1 MLETPFPPKEKVQ
14 IETARTPWQLLVSI
28 TAETSLKLMQLREQL
43 QRRGLRGR
51 ALHPF
56 DEHHGIG
63 VQRLTCRP
71 THRNRLK
78 QWRPGASKLSR
89 SSHGPRD
96 YKLLQLRTHRDQRLT
111 RRTRGTRQVRPKGD
125 GKTMSLISETG
136 AHAQGRQTFMVSG
149 GGVASSTASTAAQ
162 EQASRAFPLA
172 AITGHGTLKLSLML
186 AAVDPALGGVII
198 AGGRGTGKSV
208 LARGLHALLP
218 PIEVLDQESADVPA
232 GPGLNL
238 DPSRPEE
245 WEENWRERLSNEPPS
260 KVIPAPFVQVPLG
273 ITEDRLVGAVDVAAS
288 LASGSAVFQ
297 PGLLAEAHRGVLYV
311 DELNLLDDGIINLL
325 LAAVGAG
332 ENQVEREGL
341 SLSHP
346 CRPLLI
352 ATYNP
357 EEGNVRDHL
366 LDRFAI
372 ALSANQLVSTEERVE
387 ITNAVL
393 SHGQCSRSFSERW
406 KEETDALATQL
417 LLARQWLPDVRI
429 SREQIEYLVTE
440 ALRGGVEGHRSELY
454 AVRVARA
461 HAALSGREQVEA
473 DDLQVAVALVIA
485 PRASQLPPPDQQM
498 EPPPPPD
505 AGEQNP
511 ENQPPPPQ
519 GTDQDQTDSPED
531 DSNDEDENREDDNRE
546 DDNRDEDDDESD
558 QDEAPP
564 SVPEEFMLD
573 PEAVSIDPDL
583 LLFNAA
589 KSKSGSSGSRSVV
602 LSDSRGRYVKPMLP
616 RGPVRRIA
624 VDATLR
630 AAAPYQKARRER
642 HPGRNVIVEESDL
655 RAKLLQRQAGALV
668 IFLVDASGSMALNR
682 MQSAKGAVIRLLTE
696 AYENRDEVA
705 LIPFRGDQAEVL
717 LPPTR
722 SITAARR
729 RLESMPCGGGS
740 PLAHGLTQAARVG
753 ANALATGDLGQVVVV
768 AITDGR
774 GNVPL
779 STSLGQPELEGE
791 EKPDLKQ
798 EVLDVA
804 TRYRMLGIKLLVID
818 TERKFIGSGMG
829 KDLAEAAGG
838 KYVQLPKASDQAIA
852 AIAMDAI
859 NAVT

>member
-1 MLETPFPPKEKVQ
+1 M
-14 IETARTPWQLLVSI
+14 
-28 TAETSLKLMQLREQL
+28 
-43 QRRGLRGR
+43 
-51 ALHPF
+51 
-56 DEHHGIG
+56 
-63 VQRLTCRP
+63 
-71 THRNRLK
+71 
-78 QWRPGASKLSR
+78 
-89 SSHGPRD
+89 
-96 YKLLQLRTHRDQRLT
+96 
-111 RRTRGTRQVRPKGD
+111 
-125 GKTMSLISETG
+125 
-136 AHAQGRQTFMVSG
+136 
-149 GGVASSTASTAAQ
+149 VASGVTSNGVISTASLD
-162 EQASRAFPLA
+162 QASRAFPLA
-172 AITGHGTLKLSLML
+172 AITGHGTLKLALLL
-186 AAVDPALGGVII
+186 AAVDPGLGGVII

-218 PIEVLDQESADVPA
+218 PIDIVDLEAA
-232 GPGLNL
+232 GETKLPGRNL
-238 DPSRPEE
+238 DPQDAQD
-245 WEENWRERLSNEPPS
+245 WGERQQDPPTT
-260 KVIPAPFVQVPLG
+260 VIPAPFIQIPLG
-273 ITEDRLVGAVDVAAS
+273 VTEDRLVGSVDVTAS
-288 LASGSAVFQ
+288 LAGGSAMFQ

-325 LAAVGAG
+325 LAAVGSG

-357 EEGNVRDHL
+357 EEGAIRDHL

-372 ALSANQLVSTEERVE
+372 VLSANQIVSTEQRVE

-393 SHGQCSRSFSERW
+393 AHGQCSRSFSEQW
-406 KEETDALATQL
+406 SEETDALATQL
-417 LLARQWLPDVRI
+417 LLARQWLPDVKV
-429 SREQIEYLVTE
+429 SSEQIEYLVTE
-440 ALRGGVEGHRSELY
+440 AIRGGVEGHRSELY
-454 AVRVARA
+454 AVRAAKA
-461 HAALSGREQVEA
+461 HAALSGRDQVEA
-473 DDLQVAVALVIA
+473 EDLQVAVALVIA
-485 PRASQLPPPDQQM
+485 PRASQMPPPDQQM
-498 EPPPPPD
+498 EPPPPQ
-505 AGEQNP
+505 EQQP
-511 ENQPPPPQ
+511 PQDQEPPPPPEGSGDEEEQ
-519 GTDQDQTDSPED
+519 DSEEQDSDDNSDQDDNEDDDDSPE
-531 DSNDEDENREDDNRE
+531 E
-546 DDNRDEDDDESD
+546 
-558 QDEAPP
+558 QAPP

-573 PEAVSIDPDL
+573 PEAVAIDPDL

-589 KSKSGSSGSRSVV
+589 KSKSGNSGSRSVV

-630 AAAPYQKARRER
+630 AAAPYQKARRAR
-642 HPGRNVIVEESDL
+642 QPDRVVIVEESDL

-779 STSLGQPELEGE
+779 STSLGQPVLEGE

-804 TRYRMLGIKLLVID
+804 SRYRMLGLKLLVID

-852 AIAMDAI
+852 AVAMDAL
-859 NAVT
+859 NSV

>member
-1 MLETPFPPKEKVQ
+1 M
-14 IETARTPWQLLVSI
+14 
-28 TAETSLKLMQLREQL
+28 
-43 QRRGLRGR
+43 
-51 ALHPF
+51 
-56 DEHHGIG
+56 
-63 VQRLTCRP
+63 
-71 THRNRLK
+71 
-78 QWRPGASKLSR
+78 
-89 SSHGPRD
+89 
-96 YKLLQLRTHRDQRLT
+96 
-111 RRTRGTRQVRPKGD
+111 
-125 GKTMSLISETG
+125 
-136 AHAQGRQTFMVSG
+136 
-149 GGVASSTASTAAQ
+149 VASGTTASGVRNSAAQ
-162 EQASRAFPLA
+162 DQASRAFPLA
-172 AITGHGTLKLSLML
+172 AITGHGTLKLALLL
-186 AAVDPALGGVII
+186 AAVDPGLGGVII

-218 PIEVLDQESADVPA
+218 PIDILDLEGTA
-232 GPGLNL
+232 GRNL
-238 DPSRPEE
+238 DPQRPDE
-245 WEENWRERLSNEPPS
+245 WDDVARQRITALGMDASEDNPEAQLPT
-260 KVIPAPFVQVPLG
+260 KVMPAPFVQVPLG

-288 LASGSAVFQ
+288 LSTGSAVFQ

-311 DELNLLDDGIINLL
+311 DELNLLDDGIVNLM
-325 LAAVGAG
+325 LAAVGSG
-332 ENQVEREGL
+332 DNQVEREGL

-357 EEGNVRDHL
+357 EEGAVRDHL

-372 ALSANQLVSTEERVE
+372 ALSADQLISTEQRVE
-387 ITNAVL
+387 ITEAVL
-393 SHGQCSRSFSERW
+393 SHGQCSRSFADQW
-406 KEETDALATQL
+406 GEETEALATQL
-417 LLARQWLPDVRI
+417 LLARQWLPDVQI
-429 SREQIEYLVTE
+429 SGEQVEYLVTE
-440 ALRGGVEGHRSELY
+440 AIRGGVEGHRSELY
-454 AVRVARA
+454 AVRVAKA
-461 HAALSGREQVEA
+461 HAALSGRDRVEA
-473 DDLQVAVALVIA
+473 DDLQVAVRLVIA
-485 PRASQLPPPDQQM
+485 PRALQLPPQDEQM
-498 EPPPPPD
+498 EPPPPQD
-505 AGEQNP
+505 Q
-511 ENQPPPPQ
+511 QPPPPPS
-519 GTDQDQTDSPED
+519 GDQNPDDQPPPPEPPEGSGDDADDTPD
-531 DSNDEDENREDDNRE
+531 DSNDQDDENNDDN
-546 DDNRDEDDDESD
+546 DDDTPED
-558 QDEAPP
+558 QAPP

-573 PEAVSIDPDL
+573 PEAVAVDPDL
-583 LLFNAA
+583 LLFSSAKA
-589 KSKSGSSGSRSVV
+589 KSGNSGSRSVV
-602 LSDSRGRYVKPMLP
+602 LSDSRGRYVKPILP

-630 AAAPYQKARRER
+630 AAAPYQKARRARQPEKT
-642 HPGRNVIVEESDL
+642 VIVEESDL
-655 RAKLLQRQAGALV
+655 RAKLLQRQSGALV

-779 STSLGQPELEGE
+779 STSLGQPELEGD

-804 TRYRMLGIKLLVID
+804 SRYRMLGIKLLVID

-859 NAVT
+859 NTVT

>member
-1 MLETPFPPKEKVQ
+1 M
-14 IETARTPWQLLVSI
+14 
-28 TAETSLKLMQLREQL
+28 
-43 QRRGLRGR
+43 
-51 ALHPF
+51 
-56 DEHHGIG
+56 
-63 VQRLTCRP
+63 
-71 THRNRLK
+71 
-78 QWRPGASKLSR
+78 
-89 SSHGPRD
+89 
-96 YKLLQLRTHRDQRLT
+96 
-111 RRTRGTRQVRPKGD
+111 
-125 GKTMSLISETG
+125 
-136 AHAQGRQTFMVSG
+136 
-149 GGVASSTASTAAQ
+149 VASGVTSNGVISTASLD
-162 EQASRAFPLA
+162 QASRAFPLA
-172 AITGHGTLKLSLML
+172 AITGHGTLKLALLL
-186 AAVDPALGGVII
+186 AAVDPGLGGVII

-218 PIEVLDQESADVPA
+218 PIDIVDLEAA
-232 GPGLNL
+232 GETKLPGRNL
-238 DPSRPEE
+238 DPQDAQD
-245 WEENWRERLSNEPPS
+245 WGERQQDPPTT
-260 KVIPAPFVQVPLG
+260 VIPAPFIQIPLG
-273 ITEDRLVGAVDVAAS
+273 VTEDRLVGSVDVTAS
-288 LASGSAVFQ
+288 LAGGSAIFQ

-325 LAAVGAG
+325 LAAVGSG

-357 EEGNVRDHL
+357 EEGAIRDHL

-372 ALSANQLVSTEERVE
+372 VLSANQIVSTEQRVE

-393 SHGQCSRSFSERW
+393 AHGQCSRSFSEQW
-406 KEETDALATQL
+406 SEETDALATQL
-417 LLARQWLPDVRI
+417 LLARQWLPDVKV
-429 SREQIEYLVTE
+429 SSEQIEYLVTE
-440 ALRGGVEGHRSELY
+440 AIRGGVEGHRSELY
-454 AVRVARA
+454 AVRAAKA
-461 HAALSGREQVEA
+461 HAALSGRDQVEA
-473 DDLQVAVALVIA
+473 EDLQVAVALVIA
-485 PRASQLPPPDQQM
+485 PRASQLPPPEQQM
-498 EPPPPPD
+498 EPPPPQ
-505 AGEQNP
+505 EQ
-511 ENQPPPPQ
+511 QPPPPPEGSGEEDEQ
-519 GTDQDQTDSPED
+519 DGDDQESEDQDSED
-531 DSNDEDENREDDNRE
+531 N
-546 DDNRDEDDDESD
+546 DDDDTPEE
-558 QDEAPP
+558 QAPP

-573 PEAVSIDPDL
+573 PEAIAIDPDL

-589 KSKSGSSGSRSVV
+589 KSKSGNSGSRSVV

-630 AAAPYQKARRER
+630 AAAPYQKARRAR
-642 HPGRNVIVEESDL
+642 QPDRVVIVEESDL

-779 STSLGQPELEGE
+779 STSLGQPVLEGE

-804 TRYRMLGIKLLVID
+804 TRYRMLGLKLLVID

-852 AIAMDAI
+852 AVAMDAL
-859 NAVT
+859 NAV

>member
-1 MLETPFPPKEKVQ
+1 MV
-14 IETARTPWQLLVSI
+14 
-28 TAETSLKLMQLREQL
+28 
-43 QRRGLRGR
+43 
-51 ALHPF
+51 
-56 DEHHGIG
+56 
-63 VQRLTCRP
+63 
-71 THRNRLK
+71 
-78 QWRPGASKLSR
+78 AS
-89 SSHGPRD
+89 
-96 YKLLQLRTHRDQRLT
+96 
-111 RRTRGTRQVRPKGD
+111 
-125 GKTMSLISETG
+125 
-136 AHAQGRQTFMVSG
+136 
-149 GGVASSTASTAAQ
+149 GVAIKDD
-162 EQASRAFPLA
+162 QATRAFPLA
-172 AITGHGTLKLSLML
+172 AITGHGTLKLALLL
-186 AAVDPALGGVII
+186 AAVDPGLGGVVI

-218 PIEVLDQESADVPA
+218 PIDILDAEGGV
-232 GPGLNL
+232 GRNL
-238 DPSRPEE
+238 DPQNPEE
-245 WEENWRERLSNEPPS
+245 WDDATRESVSGEAPS
-260 KVIPAPFVQVPLG
+260 TVIPAPFVQIPLG

-288 LASGSAVFQ
+288 LSSGSAVFQ
-297 PGLLAEAHRGVLYV
+297 PGLLADAHRGVLYV
-311 DELNLLDDGIINLL
+311 DELNLLDDGIVNLM
-325 LAAVGAG
+325 LAAVGSG
-332 ENQVEREGL
+332 ENRVEREGL

-372 ALSANQLVSTEERVE
+372 ALSANQLVSTEQRVE
-387 ITNAVL
+387 ITNAVI
-393 SHGQCSRSFSERW
+393 SHGQCSRSFAEKW
-406 KEETDALATQL
+406 GEETDALATQL
-417 LLARQWLPDVRI
+417 LLARQWLPDVQI
-429 SREQIEYLVTE
+429 SGEQIEYLVTE
-440 ALRGGVEGHRSELY
+440 AIRGGVEGHRSELY
-454 AVRVARA
+454 AVRVAKA
-461 HAALSGREQVEA
+461 HAALSGRDQVEA

-485 PRASQLPPPDQQM
+485 PRASQMPPPDQQM
-498 EPPPPPD
+498 EPPPPQDQEP
-505 AGEQNP
+505 
-511 ENQPPPPQ
+511 PPPPQ
-519 GTDQDQTDSPED
+519 DQGDQQQDTPPPPPEGSGEEESDPPEDNSED
-531 DSNDEDENREDDNRE
+531 DST
-546 DDNRDEDDDESD
+546 DDDEGDGEED
-558 QDEAPP
+558 QAPP
-564 SVPEEFMLD
+564 AVPEEFMLD
-573 PEAVSIDPDL
+573 PEAIEVDPDL

-589 KSKSGSSGSRSVV
+589 KAKSGNSGSRSVV

-630 AAAPYQKARRER
+630 AAAPYQKIRRER
-642 HPGRNVIVEESDL
+642 EPGRSVIVEEGDL
-655 RAKLLQRQAGALV
+655 RAKLLQRKAGALV
-668 IFLVDASGSMALNR
+668 VFLVDASGSMALNR

-791 EKPDLKQ
+791 EKPDLKR

-804 TRYRMLGIKLLVID
+804 ARYRMLGIKLLVID

-829 KDLAEAAGG
+829 KDLAEAASG

-852 AIAMDAI
+852 AVAMDAI
-859 NAVT
+859 SNI

>member
-1 MLETPFPPKEKVQ
+1 M
-14 IETARTPWQLLVSI
+14 
-28 TAETSLKLMQLREQL
+28 
-43 QRRGLRGR
+43 
-51 ALHPF
+51 
-56 DEHHGIG
+56 
-63 VQRLTCRP
+63 
-71 THRNRLK
+71 
-78 QWRPGASKLSR
+78 
-89 SSHGPRD
+89 
-96 YKLLQLRTHRDQRLT
+96 
-111 RRTRGTRQVRPKGD
+111 
-125 GKTMSLISETG
+125 
-136 AHAQGRQTFMVSG
+136 
-149 GGVASSTASTAAQ
+149 VASGVTSNGVISTAALD
-162 EQASRAFPLA
+162 QASRAFPLA
-172 AITGHGTLKLSLML
+172 AITGHGTLKLALLL
-186 AAVDPALGGVII
+186 AAVDPGLGGVII

-218 PIEVLDQESADVPA
+218 PIDVVDLEAA
-232 GPGLNL
+232 GETKLPGRNL
-238 DPSRPEE
+238 DPNSAQD
-245 WEENWRERLSNEPPS
+245 WGERQPDPPTA
-260 KVIPAPFVQVPLG
+260 VIPAPFIQIPLG
-273 ITEDRLVGAVDVAAS
+273 VTEDRLVGSVDVAAS
-288 LASGSAVFQ
+288 LASGSPVFQ

-325 LAAVGAG
+325 LAAVGSG

-357 EEGNVRDHL
+357 EEGAIRDHL

-372 ALSANQLVSTEERVE
+372 VLSANQIVSTEQRVE

-393 SHGQCSRSFSERW
+393 AHGQCSRSFSDQW
-406 KEETDALATQL
+406 SEETDALATQL
-417 LLARQWLPDVRI
+417 LLARQWLPDVQI
-429 SREQIEYLVTE
+429 SSEQIEYLVTE
-440 ALRGGVEGHRSELY
+440 AIRGGVEGHRSELY
-454 AVRVARA
+454 AVLAAKA
-461 HAALSGREQVEA
+461 HAALSGRDQVEA

-485 PRASQLPPPDQQM
+485 PRASQLPPPEQQM
-498 EPPPPPD
+498 EPPPPQ
-505 AGEQNP
+505 EQQPP
-511 ENQPPPPQ
+511 EEQQPPPE
-519 GTDQDQTDSPED
+519 GSGE
-531 DSNDEDENREDDNRE
+531 EDEQENEEPEEEDNSEQD
-546 DDNRDEDDDESD
+546 DEDDTPEE
-558 QDEAPP
+558 QAPP

-573 PEAVSIDPDL
+573 PEAVAIDPDL

-589 KSKSGSSGSRSVV
+589 KSKSGNSGSRSVV

-630 AAAPYQKARRER
+630 AAAPYQKARRAR
-642 HPGRNVIVEESDL
+642 QPDRVVIVEESDL

-779 STSLGQPELEGE
+779 STSLGQPVLEGE
-791 EKPDLKQ
+791 DKPDLKQ

-804 TRYRMLGIKLLVID
+804 TRYRMLGLKLLVID

-852 AIAMDAI
+852 AVAMDAL
-859 NAVT
+859 NAV

>member
-1 MLETPFPPKEKVQ
+1 M
-14 IETARTPWQLLVSI
+14 
-28 TAETSLKLMQLREQL
+28 
-43 QRRGLRGR
+43 
-51 ALHPF
+51 
-56 DEHHGIG
+56 
-63 VQRLTCRP
+63 
-71 THRNRLK
+71 
-78 QWRPGASKLSR
+78 
-89 SSHGPRD
+89 
-96 YKLLQLRTHRDQRLT
+96 
-111 RRTRGTRQVRPKGD
+111 
-125 GKTMSLISETG
+125 
-136 AHAQGRQTFMVSG
+136 
-149 GGVASSTASTAAQ
+149 VASGVTSNGVISTASLD
-162 EQASRAFPLA
+162 QASRAFPLA
-172 AITGHGTLKLSLML
+172 AITGHGTLKLALLL
-186 AAVDPALGGVII
+186 AAVDPGLGGVII

-218 PIEVLDQESADVPA
+218 PIDIVDLEAA
-232 GPGLNL
+232 GETKLPGRNL
-238 DPSRPEE
+238 DPEDAQD
-245 WEENWRERLSNEPPS
+245 WGERQQDPPTT
-260 KVIPAPFVQVPLG
+260 VIPAPFIQIPLG
-273 ITEDRLVGAVDVAAS
+273 VTEDRLVGSVDVTAS
-288 LASGSAVFQ
+288 LAGGSAIFQ

-325 LAAVGAG
+325 LAAVGSG

-357 EEGNVRDHL
+357 EEGAIRDHL

-372 ALSANQLVSTEERVE
+372 VLSANQIVSTEQRVE

-393 SHGQCSRSFSERW
+393 AHGQCSRSFSEQW
-406 KEETDALATQL
+406 SEETDALATQL
-417 LLARQWLPDVRI
+417 LLARQWLPDVKA
-429 SREQIEYLVTE
+429 SSEQIEYLVTE
-440 ALRGGVEGHRSELY
+440 AIRGGVEGHRSELY
-454 AVRVARA
+454 AVRAAKA
-461 HAALSGREQVEA
+461 HAALSGRDQVEA
-473 DDLQVAVALVIA
+473 EDLQVAVALVIA
-485 PRASQLPPPDQQM
+485 PRASQMPPPDQQM
-498 EPPPPPD
+498 EPPPPQ
-505 AGEQNP
+505 EQQP
-511 ENQPPPPQ
+511 PQDQEPPPPPEGSGDEEEQ
-519 GTDQDQTDSPED
+519 DSEEQDSDDNSDQDDNEDDDDSPE
-531 DSNDEDENREDDNRE
+531 E
-546 DDNRDEDDDESD
+546 
-558 QDEAPP
+558 QAPP

-573 PEAVSIDPDL
+573 PEAVAIDPDL

-589 KSKSGSSGSRSVV
+589 KSKSGNSGSRSVV

-630 AAAPYQKARRER
+630 AAAPYQKARRAR
-642 HPGRNVIVEESDL
+642 QPDRVVIVEESDL

-779 STSLGQPELEGE
+779 STSLGQPVLEGE

-804 TRYRMLGIKLLVID
+804 SRYRMLGLKLLVID

-852 AIAMDAI
+852 AVAMDAL
-859 NAVT
+859 NSV

>member
-1 MLETPFPPKEKVQ
+1 M
-14 IETARTPWQLLVSI
+14 
-28 TAETSLKLMQLREQL
+28 
-43 QRRGLRGR
+43 
-51 ALHPF
+51 
-56 DEHHGIG
+56 
-63 VQRLTCRP
+63 
-71 THRNRLK
+71 
-78 QWRPGASKLSR
+78 
-89 SSHGPRD
+89 
-96 YKLLQLRTHRDQRLT
+96 
-111 RRTRGTRQVRPKGD
+111 
-125 GKTMSLISETG
+125 
-136 AHAQGRQTFMVSG
+136 
-149 GGVASSTASTAAQ
+149 VASGEVAKDD
-162 EQASRAFPLA
+162 QAIRAFPLA
-172 AITGHGTLKLSLML
+172 AITGHGTLKLALLL
-186 AAVDPALGGVII
+186 AAVDPGLGGVII

-218 PIEVLDQESADVPA
+218 PIDIIDQEAA
-232 GPGLNL
+232 GLSRLPGCNL
-238 DPSRPEE
+238 DPEE
-245 WEENWRERLSNEPPS
+245 TQNFDEHQQAPPT
-260 KVIPAPFVQVPLG
+260 KVIPAPFIQIPLG
-273 ITEDRLVGAVDVAAS
+273 VSEDRLVGAVDVTAS

-311 DELNLLDDGIINLL
+311 DELNLLDEGIINLL
-325 LAAVGAG
+325 LASVGSG

-357 EEGNVRDHL
+357 EEGAIRDHL

-372 ALSANQLVSTEERVE
+372 VLSANQVLSTQQRVQ
-387 ITNAVL
+387 ITETAL
-393 SHGQCSRSFSERW
+393 SHGQCSRSFSDQW
-406 KEETDALATQL
+406 SEETDALATQL
-417 LLARQWLPDVRI
+417 LIARQWLPDVQI
-429 SREQIEYLVTE
+429 SSEQIEYLVNE
-440 ALRGGVEGHRSELY
+440 AIRGGVEGHRSELY
-454 AVRVARA
+454 AVRAAKA
-461 HAALSGREQVEA
+461 HAALSGRDKVDA
-473 DDLQVAVALVIA
+473 DDLQVAVMLVIV
-485 PRASQLPPPDQQM
+485 PRASQLPPPEQQM
-498 EPPPPPD
+498 EPPPP
-505 AGEQNP
+505 
-511 ENQPPPPQ
+511 
-519 GTDQDQTDSPED
+519 QDQQQPEGSGEDNEQDSTDEDSEEQESEDSSDDDDDSPE
-531 DSNDEDENREDDNRE
+531 E
-546 DDNRDEDDDESD
+546 
-558 QDEAPP
+558 QAPP

-573 PEAVSIDPDL
+573 PEAVALDPDL
-583 LLFNAA
+583 LLFNSA
-589 KSKSGSSGSRSVV
+589 KSKSGNSGSRSVV
-602 LSDSRGRYVKPMLP
+602 LSDNRGRYVKPMLP

-630 AAAPYQKARRER
+630 AAAPYQKARRARQPER
-642 HPGRNVIVEESDL
+642 VVIVEESDL

-705 LIPFRGDQAEVL
+705 LIPFRGDKADVL

-753 ANALATGDLGQVVVV
+753 ANALATSDLGQVVVV

-779 STSLGQPELEGE
+779 SRSLGQPVLEGE
-791 EKPDLKQ
+791 VKSDLKQ

-804 TRYRMLGIKLLVID
+804 ARYRMLGIKLLVID

-852 AIAMDAI
+852 AVAMDAL
-859 NAVT
+859 NAV

>member
-1 MLETPFPPKEKVQ
+1 
-14 IETARTPWQLLVSI
+14 
-28 TAETSLKLMQLREQL
+28 
-43 QRRGLRGR
+43 
-51 ALHPF
+51 
-56 DEHHGIG
+56 
-63 VQRLTCRP
+63 
-71 THRNRLK
+71 
-78 QWRPGASKLSR
+78 
-89 SSHGPRD
+89 
-96 YKLLQLRTHRDQRLT
+96 
-111 RRTRGTRQVRPKGD
+111 
-125 GKTMSLISETG
+125 
-136 AHAQGRQTFMVSG
+136 MVSG
-149 GGVASSTASTAAQ
+149 GGVASGLASTAAQ

-218 PIEVLDQESADVPA
+218 PIEVLDQDSAYVPA

-238 DPSRPEE
+238 DPTRPEE
-245 WEENWRERLSNEPPS
+245 WDENWRERLSHEPPS

-519 GTDQDQTDSPED
+519 GTDQDQSDSPED
-531 DSNDEDENREDDNRE
+531 DSNDEDENRE

-642 HPGRNVIVEESDL
+642 QPGRNVIVEESDL